1 MRWRESYDYTMRKN
15 AMNNVKDKQN
25 SLVDK
30 FIAEKSAGIPDSN
43 TYGKL
48 FVIHSTI
55 ADSFRFVS
63 DEEMFQ
69 ELDIRPERLG
79 DFTAAYKIRE
89 ISRQKLYAKILSELK
104 YNYFTMYISDNR
116 LGTIDSIY
124 TSPIWNN
131 EYLYSILVNNSFVLM
146 HPKRSDFGYYL
157 EELPFYW
164 ENSTGVLVNS
174 YDLFYKYIEKPRI
187 FGTAGSSLND
197 NVRLSNIMASVD
209 LDSKQIDFEA
219 RVSLSGQ
226 YSTMTRFIYTLNQK
240 DSINNPLYNKKISDI
255 SGDVK
260 VRSSEIVSSRA
271 AFPYNISVKSSYTKS
286 NGLASAQ
293 NDTMIL
299 DLGGWF
305 NHIITDLGGSVNR
318 ELDYYPDFVGQDTYR
333 YFVKFNRPVKV
344 ISGDLPAD
352 IQNKFGKLEFK
363 ITQPQPE
370 VILIESYFVTTSG
383 RVAAADFNDVR
394 EIYNVIEHA
403 NGAALKFIPQ

>member
-1 MRWRESYDYTMRKN
+1 
-15 AMNNVKDKQN
+15 
-25 SLVDK
+25 
-30 FIAEKSAGIPDSN
+30 
-43 TYGKL
+43 
-48 FVIHSTI
+48 
-55 ADSFRFVS
+55 
-63 DEEMFQ
+63 
-69 ELDIRPERLG
+69 
-79 DFTAAYKIRE
+79 
-89 ISRQKLYAKILSELK
+89 
-104 YNYFTMYISDNR
+104 
-116 LGTIDSIY
+116 
-124 TSPIWNN
+124 
-131 EYLYSILVNNSFVLM
+131 M

-260 VRSSEIVSSRA
+260 VRSSEITSSRA

-305 NHIITDLGGSVNR
+305 NHIITDLGGSVKR

-344 ISGDLPAD
+344 IPGDLPAD